1 MKAII
6 KRNQQE
12 IQQITMSFFMTIQIP
27 LLQGL
32 VLQDLYIVYYRILYM
47 YDMFNSVG

>member
-1 MKAII
+1 MKTILA
-6 KRNQQE
+6 RNKQE
-12 IQQITMSFFMTIQIP
+12 IQQIVMSFFMTMQLP

-32 VLQDLYIVYYRILYM
+32 VLQNLYICYYKIVYM

>member
-6 KRNQQE
+6 DRNKQE
-12 IQQITMSFFMTIQIP
+12 IQQLIVSCAMTMQIP

-32 VLQDLYIVYYRILYM
+32 VLQNLYICYYKIIYA

>member
-6 KRNQQE
+6 DRNKQE
-12 IQQITMSFFMTIQIP
+12 IQQITMSFFMTMQIP

-32 VLQDLYIVYYRILYM
+32 VLQNLYICYYKIIYA

>member
-1 MKAII
+1 MKTIF

-12 IQQITMSFFMTIQIP
+12 IQQLVMSFFMTMQIP

-32 VLQDLYIVYYRILYM
+32 VLQNLYICYYKIIYA